1 MKGAGHFSVIPKS
14 LAQWMHRHIFDEA
27 TWMMLLFAT
36 QKQPRFKNRNWFFS
50 AINNNYNEIIRWAQ
64 MYNIAF
70 IDKESL
76 KQACLTGTIHRYLTR
91 LDLIDVELI
100 EMIGAGAIVENMNF
114 IVRWMDAIRRAS
126 HIHNM
131 KQLYQLF
138 VRGVLKY
145 NHNNIEKV
153 MRVLNYTKVSYIGV
167 STVIYIDNTD
177 LIDLLLDKKL
187 IHVFD
192 IHEWVI
198 RDERVTLRTLQYL
211 LSKGARWGEFPDDE
225 YFMKVSAEK
234 FEWLLQHG
242 KIKKPIEFYFGTPH
256 FKVYLKYATL
266 DPAKVNVFDLNRH
279 MLEHLVKDYNF
290 WSLDC
295 ARRYLNDGDVDM
307 LKPVEG
313 SKLEDFALHLNPN
326 HSQELQC
333 RQLRKLFP
341 NVRKTVIE
349 QFLRQKKRIK
359 KNIV

>member
-1 MKGAGHFSVIPKS
+1 MKGAGYFSVIPKS

-36 QKQPRFKNRNWFFS
+36 QKHPRFKNSNWFFS
-50 AINNNYNEIIRWAQ
+50 AINNNYDEIILWAQ

-70 IDKESL
+70 LDKASL
-76 KQACLTGTIHRYLTR
+76 KQACLTGPIHRYLTR

-100 EMIGAGAIVENMNF
+100 EMIGAGAIVENMDF
-114 IVRWMDAIRRAS
+114 IVRWMDAIRRVMSSYSNQGLHRIFIQGALRNS
-126 HIHNM
+126 SND
-131 KQLYQLF
+131 
-138 VRGVLKY
+138 
-145 NHNNIEKV
+145 IEKV
-153 MRVLNYTKVSYIGV
+153 KRVLDYTRVSSV
-167 STVIYIDNTD
+167 SPHNLIYIDNTNV
-177 LIDLLLDKKL
+177 IDLLLERKL
-187 IHVFD
+187 IPPIAFNVF
-192 IHEWVI
+192 IQSWVVL
-198 RDERVTLRTLQYL
+198 DEKVTLRTLQYL
-211 LSKGARWGEFPDDE
+211 LRKGAMWGDFGIESF
-225 YFMKVSAEK
+225 KQVSAEK

-242 KIKKPIEFYFGTPH
+242 KIKKPIEYYFGTPH

-307 LKPVEG
+307 MKPIEG
-313 SKLEDFALHLNPN
+313 SKLEDFALHLNPD

-349 QFLRQKKRIK
+349 QFLRQKKRRR
-359 KNIV
+359 